1 MADTLVLY
9 FHVHVLISFVLSV
22 GELIF
27 LCAALCCTC
36 MAHCQCVASVCAGC
50 MLAACQLTTLLTKF
64 CRFITLFCLT
74 LPYVCVLQLLT
85 NHYEQNWKYYC
96 LPSGWGSYGTAS
108 EDELL
113 LTKKIFW
120 GVFDSL
126 SQRVR
131 GHSCIAQNVFLI
143 RVLYNFTV
151 TS

>member
-1 MADTLVLY
+1 M
-9 FHVHVLISFVLSV
+9 LSV
-22 GELIF
+22 MRVHFFFFFSTI
-27 LCAALCCTC
+27 
-36 MAHCQCVASVCAGC
+36 
-50 MLAACQLTTLLTKF
+50 
-64 CRFITLFCLT
+64 CLT
-74 LPYVCVLQLLT
+74 RIPHCIRELCLGCLLVALKSVFSSHCDLCTLCVFQLLT

-131 GHSCIAQNVFLI
+131 LLGVFSSCCFKLAATLDDF
-143 RVLYNFTV
+143 
-151 TS
+151 SKM

>member
-1 MADTLVLY
+1 MFRLFTRLTSQTQFLNS
-9 FHVHVLISFVLSV
+9 VH
-22 GELIF
+22 
-27 LCAALCCTC
+27 LCST
-36 MAHCQCVASVCAGC
+36 
-50 MLAACQLTTLLTKF
+50 
-64 CRFITLFCLT
+64 R
-74 LPYVCVLQLLT
+74 VLQLLT

-131 GHSCIAQNVFLI
+131 RRCSLTRLLLVANDVRRCNTRNALQQRKTL
-143 RVLYNFTV
+143 LLQDY
-151 TS
+151 